1 MTGTDNKLVSVAA
14 GPVNSVPKSF
24 RSGHAPRPNDA
35 FIALMGITGSGKS
48 SFISKCTD
56 KSATIGHDMIS
67 CTSIVD
73 VYPYEVTSDFTVYL
87 IDTPGFDDTG
97 RSDTEVLS
105 EIAAWLTDSYKHEI
119 RLHGII
125 YLHRISDVRMQG
137 SAKKNLVT
145 FKELCGEDA
154 LKKVVLASTMWDII
168 PAEKATKREQELKDT
183 PEFWGWMLSKGS
195 SVHRYNNTAESARG
209 IILSLTGHNAPIA
222 TDLQKQMVDEGKSLD
237 ETSAG
242 QGLRSEL
249 LKERRKLTQER
260 QELLTLIEA
269 AKEKH
274 DVDTEEAL
282 QEESDR
288 YTVLIKR
295 AEDSAK
301 ALSISMTNLIL
312 KRDLRI
318 AEMTKEMREVQ
329 NEYEMNFRLMRLDQI
344 KVENG
349 RIELENQRKLRRQ
362 GKLKSKASTSTTDT
376 NSQLPGQRPEKGKGN
391 MPATKIGISV
401 SISKS
406 FYILQSPMCLS
417 CNEVELQEFQ
427 DGKRME
433 LACLIAVSD
442 QRTVWIV
449 RYENN
454 NWRWSATFER
464 HYPELAKE
472 IKSYGL
478 NAVRLC
484 AFGPGPGERYY
495 TGWDEFR
502 IYSCSPKFTKAMKSI
517 KNNSSIGSVIAVA
530 FGHGSS
536 FLVSYGFESG
546 HLGWTHDLQGY
557 YPSLNRF
564 LKNQKELG
572 NKISIHAATL
582 DPFSKTDYLVV
593 FTDNDG
599 RDRSNLKYKMHC
611 SNSNTRQAVRDWW
624 EVTKGRQP
632 PRASRG

>member
-1 MTGTDNKLVSVAA
+1 MTGTGDTLDSVAESSI
-14 GPVNSVPKSF
+14 NSAPKSF
-24 RSGHAPRPNDA
+24 RSGHAPRQNDA

-154 LKKVVLASTMWDII
+154 LKKVVLASTMWDIV
-168 PAEKATKREQELKDT
+168 PEEKATKREQELKDT

-195 SVHRYNNTAESARG
+195 SVHRYNNTAESARE
-209 IILSLTGHNAPIA
+209 IILSLAGHNAPIA
-222 TDLQKQMVDEGKSLD
+222 TDLQKQMVDEGKRLD

-242 QGLRSEL
+242 QGLKNEL
-249 LKERRKLTQER
+249 LKERQKLTQER
-260 QELLTLIEA
+260 EELLTLIKA

-295 AEDSAK
+295 AEDSAE
-301 ALSISMTNLIL
+301 ALRISMANLIA

-318 AEMTKEMREVQ
+318 AEMTKEIREVQ
-329 NEYEMNFRLMRLDQI
+329 NEYEMNFRLMTLDEI
-344 KVENG
+344 RVKDG
-349 RIELENQRKLRRQ
+349 IIELENQRKLQRQ
-362 GKLKSKASTSTTDT
+362 GKSRCKPSTSTPDTDPE
-376 NSQLPGQRPEKGKGN
+376 LPGQRSEKEHRS
-391 MPATKIGISV
+391 MPATKIRVSV

-406 FYILQSPMCLS
+406 FYILQSPMCWS

-433 LACLIAVSD
+433 LGCLSAVSD
-442 QRTVWIV
+442 QRTAWIV
-449 RYENN
+449 RYDNN
-454 NWRWSATFER
+454 DWRWSASFQR
-464 HYPELAKE
+464 HYPDLAKR

-478 NAVRLC
+478 NAVKMC
-484 AFGPGPGERYY
+484 ALGPGEHYY
-495 TGWDEFR
+495 TGWNEL
-502 IYSCSPKFTKAMKSI
+502 YSYNCSSKFSKTMRSI
-517 KNNSSIGSVIAVA
+517 KEHSSFGSVTAVS
-530 FGHGSS
+530 FGYGSS

-546 HLGWTHDLQGY
+546 HLGWTHDLQGH
-557 YPSLNRF
+557 YPSLDRF
-564 LKNQKELG
+564 LKSQKKLG

-593 FTDNDG
+593 FTDNEG
-599 RDRSNLKYKMHC
+599 RESSKLKYKMHC
-611 SNSNTRQAVRDWW
+611 RNRDTRHAVQDWW
-624 EVTKGRQP
+624 EVTKGRRP
-632 PRASRG
+632 PVNNEVES

>member
-1 MTGTDNKLVSVAA
+1 MPHG
-14 GPVNSVPKSF
+14 
-24 RSGHAPRPNDA
+24 
-35 FIALMGITGSGKS
+35 
-48 SFISKCTD
+48 
-56 KSATIGHDMIS
+56 
-67 CTSIVD
+67 TSIVD

-154 LKKVVLASTMWDII
+154 LKKVVLASTMWDMV
-168 PAEKATKREQELKDT
+168 PVEKATKREQELKDT

-195 SVHRYNNTAESARG
+195 SVHRYNNTAESARE

-222 TDLQKQMVDEGKSLD
+222 TDLQKQMVDEGKRLD

-242 QGLRSEL
+242 QGLKNEL
-249 LKERRKLTQER
+249 LKERLKLTKER
-260 QELLTLIEA
+260 EELLTLIKA

-301 ALSISMTNLIL
+301 ALRISMANLIS

-318 AEMTKEMREVQ
+318 AEMTKEIREVQ
-329 NEYEMNFRLMRLDQI
+329 SEYETNFRLMTVDKI
-344 KVENG
+344 TVEDEI
-349 RIELENQRKLRRQ
+349 IELKNQRNLQRQ
-362 GKLKSKASTSTTDT
+362 GKSRSKLSTSTPDT
-376 NSQLPGQRPEKGKGN
+376 KLELPGQRPEREEES
-391 MPATKIGISV
+391 MPATKIGIYV
-401 SISKS
+401 SMSKS
-406 FYILQSPMCLS
+406 FYVLQSPMCWS

-433 LACLIAVSD
+433 LGCLGAVSD
-442 QRTVWIV
+442 QRTAWIV
-449 RYENN
+449 RYDNN
-454 NWRWSATFER
+454 DWRWSVAFER
-464 HYPELAKE
+464 HYPELAKR

-478 NAVRLC
+478 NAVEIC
-484 AFGPGPGERYY
+484 ALGPGERYY
-495 TGWDEFR
+495 TRWNEFHS
-502 IYSCSPKFTKAMKSI
+502 YSCSTKFTKTVTSI
-517 KNNSSIGSVIAVA
+517 ETNSSFGSVKAVS
-530 FGHGSS
+530 FGYGSS

-546 HLGWTHDLQGY
+546 HLGWTHDLQGH
-557 YPSLNRF
+557 YPSLYRF
-564 LKNQKELG
+564 LKSQKKLG

-582 DPFSKTDYLVV
+582 DPSSKTDYLVV

-599 RDRSNLKYKMHC
+599 RDSSKLKYKMHC
-611 SNSNTRQAVRDWW
+611 RNKNTRQAVQHWW
-624 EVTKGRQP
+624 EVTKGRRP
-632 PRASRG
+632 PREKRG

>member
-1 MTGTDNKLVSVAA
+1 MTGTENRLGSVAA
-14 GPVNSVPKSF
+14 GSINSVPKSF

-73 VYPYEVTSDFTVYL
+73 VYPYEVTPDFTVYL

-195 SVHRYNNTAESARG
+195 SVHRYNNTAESARE

-249 LKERRKLTQER
+249 LKERQKLTQER

-318 AEMTKEMREVQ
+318 AQMTKEMREVQ

-344 KVENG
+344 KPYML
-349 RIELENQRKLRRQ
+349 ELARANE
-362 GKLKSKASTSTTDT
+362 T
-376 NSQLPGQRPEKGKGN
+376 
-391 MPATKIGISV
+391 M
-401 SISKS
+401 
-406 FYILQSPMCLS
+406 QS
-417 CNEVELQEFQ
+417 NEVELQEFQ

-433 LACLIAVSD
+433 LGCLIAVSD
-442 QRTVWIV
+442 QRTAWIA

-536 FLVSYGFESG
+536 FLVSYGFENG
-546 HLGWTHDLQGY
+546 HLGWTHDLQSH

-564 LKNQKELG
+564 LNSQKKLG

-582 DPFSKTDYLVV
+582 DPFSSTGLVGG
-593 FTDNDG
+593 N
-599 RDRSNLKYKMHC
+599 
-611 SNSNTRQAVRDWW
+611 
-624 EVTKGRQP
+624 
-632 PRASRG
+632 

>member
-1 MTGTDNKLVSVAA
+1 MV
-14 GPVNSVPKSF
+14 
-24 RSGHAPRPNDA
+24 
-35 FIALMGITGSGKS
+35 
-48 SFISKCTD
+48 
-56 KSATIGHDMIS
+56 S

-154 LKKVVLASTMWDII
+154 LKKVVLASTMWDIV
-168 PAEKATKREQELKDT
+168 PEEKASKREQELRDT

-195 SVHRYNNTAESARG
+195 SIHRYNNTAESARE
-209 IILSLTGHNAPIA
+209 IILSLAGHNSPIA

-242 QGLRSEL
+242 QGLKSEL
-249 LKERRKLTQER
+249 LKERQKLTKER
-260 QELLTLIEA
+260 QELLTLIKA

-288 YTVLIKR
+288 YAVLIKR
-295 AEDSAK
+295 ADDSAR
-301 ALSISMTNLIL
+301 ALRITMGNLIA
-312 KRDLRI
+312 KRDLRV
-318 AEMTKEMREVQ
+318 AKMTKEIREVQ
-329 NEYEMNFRLMRLDQI
+329 IEYESNFRQMRLDEI
-344 KVENG
+344 KLNEE
-349 RIELENQRKLRRQ
+349 RIELENQQKLQRQ
-362 GKLKSKASTSTTDT
+362 GKSRFKTSTSTQET
-376 NSQLPGQRPEKGKGN
+376 SPELHGQRPERAEGS
-391 MPATKIGISV
+391 MPATIVGVSV
-401 SISKS
+401 SISQS
-406 FYILQSPMCLS
+406 FYILQSPLGWS

-433 LACLIAVSD
+433 LGCLHAISD
-442 QRTVWIV
+442 QRTAWIV
-449 RYENN
+449 RYENDD
-454 NWRWSATFER
+454 WRWSVGFER
-464 HYPELAKE
+464 HYPSLAKH
-472 IKSYGL
+472 IKSYGV
-478 NAVRLC
+478 NAIKLC
-484 AFGPGPGERYY
+484 ALGPGARYY
-495 TGWDEFR
+495 AGWNEFR
-502 IYSCSPKFTKAMKSI
+502 FYCYSPKFTKTMKII
-517 KNNSSIGSVIAVA
+517 KNNDGSLGSVAVVS
-530 FGHGSS
+530 FGYGNT
-536 FLVSYGFESG
+536 FLVSYGFENG
-546 HLGWTHDLQGY
+546 HLGWTHDLQGH

-564 LKNQKELG
+564 LKSQKKLG

-599 RDRSNLKYKMHC
+599 RDSSKLKYKMHC
-611 SNSNTRQAVRDWW
+611 SNRATRQAIEDWW
-624 EVTKGRQP
+624 EVTKGRRA
-632 PRASRG
+632 PRE

>member
-1 MTGTDNKLVSVAA
+1 
-14 GPVNSVPKSF
+14 
-24 RSGHAPRPNDA
+24 
-35 FIALMGITGSGKS
+35 MGITGSGKS

-154 LKKVVLASTMWDII
+154 LRKVVLASTMWDIV

-195 SVHRYNNTAESARG
+195 SVHRYNNTTESARE
-209 IILSLTGHNAPIA
+209 IILTLAGHNTPIA
-222 TDLQKQMVDEGKSLD
+222 TDLQKQMVDEGKRLD

-242 QGLRSEL
+242 QGLKSEL
-249 LKERRKLTQER
+249 LKERQKLTQER

-274 DVDTEEAL
+274 DLNTEEAL

-295 AEDSAK
+295 AEDSTK
-301 ALSISMTNLIL
+301 ALRISMANLIS

-318 AEMTKEMREVQ
+318 AEMTKEIREVQ
-329 NEYEMNFRLMRLDQI
+329 NEYEMNFRLMRLDELR
-344 KVENG
+344 VENG
-349 RIELENQRKLRRQ
+349 RKELEKQRKLRRQ
-362 GKLKSKASTSTTDT
+362 GKSRSKLSTSASDT
-376 NSQLPGQRPEKGKGN
+376 NPDLPGQRPEKEEGSI
-391 MPATKIGISV
+391 PATEIGVSV

-406 FYILQSPMCLS
+406 FYILQSLMC
-417 CNEVELQEFQ
+417 
-427 DGKRME
+427 
-433 LACLIAVSD
+433 
-442 QRTVWIV
+442 
-449 RYENN
+449 
-454 NWRWSATFER
+454 WS
-464 HYPELAKE
+464 
-472 IKSYGL
+472 
-478 NAVRLC
+478 
-484 AFGPGPGERYY
+484 
-495 TGWDEFR
+495 W
-502 IYSCSPKFTKAMKSI
+502 
-517 KNNSSIGSVIAVA
+517 
-530 FGHGSS
+530 
-536 FLVSYGFESG
+536 
-546 HLGWTHDLQGY
+546 
-557 YPSLNRF
+557 
-564 LKNQKELG
+564 
-572 NKISIHAATL
+572 
-582 DPFSKTDYLVV
+582 
-593 FTDNDG
+593 
-599 RDRSNLKYKMHC
+599 
-611 SNSNTRQAVRDWW
+611 
-624 EVTKGRQP
+624 
-632 PRASRG
+632 

>member
-1 MTGTDNKLVSVAA
+1 MTGTENKLGSVAA
-14 GPVNSVPKSF
+14 GSINSVPKSF

-73 VYPYEVTSDFTVYL
+73 VYPYEVTPDFTVYL

-195 SVHRYNNTAESARG
+195 SVHRYNNTAESARE

-249 LKERRKLTQER
+249 LKERQKLTQER

-344 KVENG
+344 K
-349 RIELENQRKLRRQ
+349 
-362 GKLKSKASTSTTDT
+362 
-376 NSQLPGQRPEKGKGN
+376 LPGQRPERGKGS
-391 MPATKIGISV
+391 MPAAKIGVSV

-406 FYILQSPMCLS
+406 FYILQSPTCLS

-433 LACLIAVSD
+433 LGCLIAVSD
-442 QRTVWIV
+442 QRTAWIA

-536 FLVSYGFESG
+536 FLVSYGFENG

-564 LKNQKELG
+564 LNSQKKLG
-572 NKISIHAATL
+572 DKISIHAATL

-599 RDRSNLKYKMHC
+599 RDSSNLKYKMHC

-632 PRASRG
+632 PRA